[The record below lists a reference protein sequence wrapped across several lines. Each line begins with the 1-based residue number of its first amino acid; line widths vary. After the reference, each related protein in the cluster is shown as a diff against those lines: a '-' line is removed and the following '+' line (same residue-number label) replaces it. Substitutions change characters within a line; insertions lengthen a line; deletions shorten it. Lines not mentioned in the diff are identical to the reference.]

1 MDCLPL
7 CFRFDPTDEE
17 IIFYLYH
24 KVYGLQLPSNA
35 VIDCDVYHESH
46 VWKKLLEERR
56 EDRLYV
62 FTKLD
67 KKIGRSKVGRVTESG
82 TWRSQHDKDVYMSVD
97 GGEKKQHVGYK
108 KSFTFVPKEK
118 NEEKRKWVMH
128 EYRLHESLVPANIN
142 PFDLYVLCRI
152 KKTGTKEEPKKNTNG
167 RKFLANNNTSAV
179 PSDQSN
185 STFAKELEAV
195 LMADD

>member
-46 VWKKLLEERR
+46 V
-56 EDRLYV
+56 
-62 FTKLD
+62 
-67 KKIGRSKVGRVTESG
+67 GRVTESG

-97 GGEKKQHVGYK
+97 GGEKKQQVGYK

-118 NEEKRKWVMH
+118 NEEK
-128 EYRLHESLVPANIN
+128 
-142 PFDLYVLCRI
+142 VLCRI
-152 KKTGTKEEPKKNTNG
+152 KKTVTKEEPKKNTNG